1 MSRQCP
7 LCGEN
12 KPEEALFCKD
22 CEKKIRTDYEV
33 ELPVSRN
40 EKGVPVPGN
49 KSVAEDV
56 LFPNEKP
63 VANDKPVLSASEET
77 AITEKAEGASTLS
90 VAGAEQRIDS
100 SVAKTNGPLVVD
112 GDNMSDTPKADN
124 DDKVEPAHQPR
135 KKKAG
140 KTFLGITLSVV
151 LLVVAFFVYNET
163 IRKDNLD
170 RSSWDAALSV
180 NSVEGYLTYM
190 TLHPRGAHFEE
201 AQAKLMSLKA
211 DEAADWEI
219 LKATDNI
226 SALRDFLQ
234 QHPESPYS
242 SLVRIRLDSLT
253 WMGAL
258 KTNTAASYSDYILLA
273 ESGDFKGEYHT
284 MAETRYEMLFQSYP
298 VDEAVLDSIR
308 RTVNGFYAAL
318 STVDHDGIRRYL
330 APAVTRFFDSD
341 SATRERIIGELLLTA
356 ARTQEATL
364 QFAPELNS
372 VQYEKTLS
380 DAYKVNVPLTKSY
393 VKEGVVEQVPAYI
406 VHLELNPIFQII
418 SIYETKPYPGAP

>member
-12 KPEEALFCKD
+12 KPEEALFCED

-33 ELPVSRN
+33 DLPKSRP
-40 EKGVPVPGN
+40 ESRK
-49 KSVAEDV
+49 
-56 LFPNEKP
+56 
-63 VANDKPVLSASEET
+63 EE
-77 AITEKAEGASTLS
+77 
-90 VAGAEQRIDS
+90 
-100 SVAKTNGPLVVD
+100 
-112 GDNMSDTPKADN
+112 DTPVVENRSIRSETEGTVITGIIERDDERDELKADN
-124 DDKVEPAHQPR
+124 ADQAGSAYQPR
-135 KKKAG
+135 KKKGG

-170 RSSWDAALSV
+170 RSSWDAALKV
-180 NSVEGYLTYM
+180 NAVEGYLTYM
-190 TLHPRGAHFEE
+190 TSHPRGAHFEE

-211 DEAADWEI
+211 DEASDWER
-219 LKATDNI
+219 LKITDNI

-273 ESGDFKGEYHT
+273 ESGDFKGEYLT

-298 VDEAVLDSIR
+298 VNEAELDSIR

-318 STVDHDGIRRYL
+318 STVDHDGMRRYL
-330 APAVTRFFDSD
+330 APAVTRFFDSG
-341 SATRERIIGELLLTA
+341 SATRERITGELLLTA

-364 QFAPELNS
+364 QFAPDMND

-393 VKEGVVEQVPAYI
+393 VKEEIVEQVPGYI
-406 VHLELNPIFQII
+406 VHLTLNPIFQII

>member
-12 KPEEALFCKD
+12 KPEEALFCEN

-33 ELPVSRN
+33 DLPESRK
-40 EKGVPVPGN
+40 EEDTPVEEN
-49 KSVAEDV
+49 RTI
-56 LFPNEKP
+56 
-63 VANDKPVLSASEET
+63 LSETEGT
-77 AITEKAEGASTLS
+77 AITGIIERDGEKDEL
-90 VAGAEQRIDS
+90 
-100 SVAKTNGPLVVD
+100 
-112 GDNMSDTPKADN
+112 KADN
-124 DDKVEPAHQPR
+124 ADQAGSGYQPR

-140 KTFLGITLSVV
+140 RTFLGITLSVV
-151 LLVVAFFVYNET
+151 LLVGAFFVYNET

-180 NSVEGYLTYM
+180 NSVEGYLAYM
-190 TLHPRGAHFEE
+190 TAHPEGVHFEE

-211 DEAADWEI
+211 EEAANWEM
-219 LKATDNI
+219 LKTTDNI
-226 SALRDFLQ
+226 SALRDFLL

-258 KTNTAASYSDYILLA
+258 KSNTASSYSDYILLA
-273 ESGDFKGEYHT
+273 ESGDFKGEYLT
-284 MAETRYEMLFQSYP
+284 MAETRDEMLLQSYP
-298 VDEAVLDSIR
+298 VNEAVLDSIR
-308 RTVNGFYAAL
+308 QTVNGFYAAL
-318 STVDHDGIRRYL
+318 STVDHDGMRRYL
-330 APAVTRFFDSD
+330 APAVTRFFDSG

-364 QFAPELNS
+364 QFAPDLKG

-380 DAYKVNVPLTKSY
+380 DVYKVNVPLTKSY
-393 VKEGVVEQVPAYI
+393 VKEGIVEQVPGYI